1 MRRGN
6 RGAVVVLA
14 TLISTAGAVAIA
26 TSAGASGTATARQA
40 HRPAHRVGPVQLTRA
55 GATFKTN
62 QSNNW
67 SGYNQGALTHGGLF
81 SAITG
86 TWQVPTATQ
95 HKSGEA
101 ESSATWIGI
110 GGGCLE
116 NSCTATDNTLIQ
128 AGTEQ
133 DVSAGGGASYG
144 TWYELIPAPS
154 ISTPLVAHPG
164 DTMSAAI
171 KQIVPG
177 LWSISLKNVTTGQN
191 WSTTVP
197 YTSTGGSAEWIEET
211 PLLIGTSGTGIS
223 AMPDLGTVHFSGST
237 ANGAAANL
245 TAAEEMQLVNGSGQV
260 LATPSA
266 PGAGGGSFND
276 CTYATACGAP

>member
-1 MRRGN
+1 MRRGF
-6 RGAVVVLA
+6 RGALVVLA
-14 TLISTAGAVAIA
+14 TAASTVAVAA
-26 TSAGASGTATARQA
+26 TASASGTHTA
-40 HRPAHRVGPVQLTRA
+40 RPAHRVGGVRLA
-55 GATFKTN
+55 HVGAAFKTN

-67 SGYNQGALTHGGLF
+67 SGYNQGALTKGGLF

-86 TWQVPTATQ
+86 TWTVPTATQ

-116 NSCTATDNTLIQ
+116 SSCTATDSTLIQ
-128 AGTEQ
+128 TGTEQ
-133 DVSAGGGASYG
+133 DVAANGAASYG

-154 ISTPLVAHPG
+154 ISTPLVAHAG
-164 DTMSAAI
+164 DSMSAAI
-171 KQIVPG
+171 KQVVPG
-177 LWSISLKNVTTGQN
+177 LWTISLRNNTTKQS

-197 YTSTGGSAEWIEET
+197 YTSTEGSAEWIEET

-223 AMPDLGTVHFSGST
+223 AMPNLGTVHFTGAT
-237 ANGAAANL
+237 VNGANPKL
-245 TAAEEMQLVNGSGQV
+245 TAADEMQLVGSNNQI

-266 PGAGGGSFND
+266 PSASADAFND
-276 CTYATACGAP
+276 CTYATACSAP

>member
-1 MRRGN
+1 M
-6 RGAVVVLA
+6 LA
-14 TLISTAGAVAIA
+14 AATSTFAVAA
-26 TSAGASGTATARQA
+26 SASASGTARHA
-40 HRPAHRVGPVQLTRA
+40 RPAHRVGLLRLA
-55 GATFKTN
+55 HGGAAFKTN

-67 SGYNQGALTHGGLF
+67 SGYNQGALTHGGTF

-116 NSCTATDNTLIQ
+116 NSCTLTDQTLIQ

-133 DVSAGGGASYG
+133 DVAANGSASYG

-154 ISTPLVAHPG
+154 VSTPLAARPG
-164 DTMSAAI
+164 DTMTSTI

-177 LWSISLKNVTTGQN
+177 LWSISLKNVTTGKS

-197 YTSTGGSAEWIEET
+197 YLSTGGSAEWIEET

-223 AMPDLGTVHFSGST
+223 ALPNLGTVHFSGAT
-237 ANGAAANL
+237 TNGSAAKL
-245 TAAEEMQLVNGSGQV
+245 TAAEEMQLVSSSGAV

-266 PGAGGGSFND
+266 PGAGGVSFND
-276 CTYATACGAP
+276 CTYATSCAAP

>member
-1 MRRGN
+1 M
-6 RGAVVVLA
+6 LA
-14 TLISTAGAVAIA
+14 TTLLGTVGTLGTAAAA
-26 TSAGASGTATARQA
+26 TSAGAGGTARHPA
-40 HRPAHRVGPVQLTRA
+40 RPAHRVGPVQLSRTGVA
-55 GATFKTN
+55 FKTN

-67 SGYNQGALTHGGLF
+67 SGYNEGALTRGSF
-81 SAITG
+81 FNAITG
-86 TWQVPTATQ
+86 TWRVPAAGQ

-116 NSCTATDNTLIQ
+116 SSCTLTDQTLIQ

-133 DVSAGGGASYG
+133 DVAANGSATYG

-154 ISTPLVAHPG
+154 ISTPLAAHPG
-164 DTMSAAI
+164 DTISATI
-171 KQIVPG
+171 KRTLPG
-177 LWSISLKNVTTGQN
+177 LWSIALKNVTTGQN

-197 YTSTGGSAEWIEET
+197 YLSTGGSAEWIEET

-223 AMPDLGTVHFSGST
+223 ALPNLGTVHFSGAT
-237 ANGAAANL
+237 TNGAAAKL
-245 TAAEEMQLVNGSGQV
+245 TAADEMQLVSSSGQV

-266 PGAGGGSFND
+266 PGADAASFND
-276 CTYATACGAP
+276 CTYATACSAP

>member
-1 MRRGN
+1 
-6 RGAVVVLA
+6 VVVLA
-14 TLISTAGAVAIA
+14 TLIGTAGAAAAA
-26 TSAGASGTATARQA
+26 TSAGASGNARHA
-40 HRPAHRVGPVQLTRA
+40 ARPAHRVGPVQLSRA
-55 GATFKTN
+55 GVAFKTN

-67 SGYNQGALTHGGLF
+67 SGYNQGALTHGGTF

-116 NSCTATDNTLIQ
+116 NSCTLTDQTLIQ

-133 DVSAGGGASYG
+133 DVAANGAASYG

-154 ISTPLVAHPG
+154 VSTPLVAHPG
-164 DTMSAAI
+164 DTVTSTI
-171 KQIVPG
+171 KSTVPG
-177 LWSISLKNVTTGQN
+177 LWSISLKNVTTGKS

-197 YTSTGGSAEWIEET
+197 YASTGGSAEWIEET
-211 PLLIGTSGTGIS
+211 PLLIGASGTGIS
-223 AMPDLGTVHFSGST
+223 ALPNLGSVHFSGAT
-237 ANGAAANL
+237 TNGAAAKL
-245 TAAEEMQLVNGSGQV
+245 TAAEAMQLVSSSGSV

-266 PGAGGGSFND
+266 PGAGGASFND
-276 CTYATACGAP
+276 CTYATTCGAP

>member
-1 MRRGN
+1 MRRGF

-14 TLISTAGAVAIA
+14 TLAGTVGTAAAA
-26 TSAGASGTATARQA
+26 TTSGTNGTARHA
-40 HRPAHRVGPVQLTRA
+40 ARPAHRVGPVQISRA
-55 GATFKTN
+55 GVAFKTN
-62 QSNNW
+62 QSTNW
-67 SGYNQGALTHGGLF
+67 SGYNQGALTKGGLF
-81 SAITG
+81 NAITG

-116 NSCTATDNTLIQ
+116 SSCTLTDQTLIQ

-133 DVSAGGGASYG
+133 DVAANGKASYG
-144 TWYELIPAPS
+144 TWYEIIPAPS
-154 ISTPLVAHPG
+154 ISTSLAAHPG
-164 DTMSAAI
+164 DTMSATI

-177 LWSISLKNVTTGQN
+177 LWSISLKNVTTGQSF
-191 WSTTVP
+191 STTVP
-197 YTSTGGSAEWIEET
+197 YPSTGGSAEWIEET

-223 AMPDLGTVHFSGST
+223 ALPNLGTVHFSGAT
-237 ANGAAANL
+237 TNGAAAKL
-245 TAAEEMQLVNGSGQV
+245 TAADEMQLVSSSGQV

-266 PGAGGGSFND
+266 PGADAASFND
-276 CTYATACGAP
+276 CTYATTCGAP

>member
-1 MRRGN
+1 
-6 RGAVVVLA
+6 VLA
-14 TLISTAGAVAIA
+14 TVVSTAGTLCTAAAA
-26 TSAGASGTATARQA
+26 TSASATGNARHA
-40 HRPAHRVGPVQLTRA
+40 VRPAHRVGPVQLSRA
-55 GATFKTN
+55 GMAFKTN

-67 SGYNQGALTHGGLF
+67 SGYNQGALTKGGTF

-86 TWQVPTATQ
+86 TWQVPSATQ
-95 HKSGEA
+95 HKAGEV

-116 NSCTATDNTLIQ
+116 NSCTLTDQTLIQ

-133 DVSAGGGASYG
+133 DVAANGTASYG

-164 DTMSAAI
+164 DTMTAAI
-171 KQIVPG
+171 KQTVPG
-177 LWSISLKNVTTGQN
+177 VWSISLKNVTTGKS

-211 PLLIGTSGTGIS
+211 PLLIGTDGTGIS
-223 AMPDLGTVHFSGST
+223 ALPKLGSVHFGGAT
-237 ANGAAANL
+237 TNGAAAKL
-245 TAAEEMQLVNGSGQV
+245 TAAEKMQLVSSTGAV

-266 PGAGGGSFND
+266 PGAGGTSFND
-276 CTYATACGAP
+276 CTYATICAAP